1 MRAAVSGPRSDAI
14 SASSISSSVASS
26 KRARP
31 SPARLPTSRSD
42 VRLKPPSSL
51 SCHDALVLIRFPFH
65 RHAGRVPA
73 SKLQRAMTPV
83 ESWTPEQVRSDGTR
97 SEEHTSELQSL
108 MRNSYAVLCLKK
120 KSRSQNTKDL
130 PQTIPHIK

>member
-42 VRLKPPSSL
+42 VRLEPPSSL
-51 SCHDALVLIRFPFH
+51 SCHDALVPIRFPFH

-83 ESWTPEQVRSDGTR
+83 ESWTPEQARSAGTFNLYVAHGVYR
-97 SEEHTSELQSL
+97 SEECREWSEVVSTWRKGWEQ
-108 MRNSYAVLCLKK
+108 AIEKK
-120 KSRSQNTKDL
+120 KK
-130 PQTIPHIK
+130 